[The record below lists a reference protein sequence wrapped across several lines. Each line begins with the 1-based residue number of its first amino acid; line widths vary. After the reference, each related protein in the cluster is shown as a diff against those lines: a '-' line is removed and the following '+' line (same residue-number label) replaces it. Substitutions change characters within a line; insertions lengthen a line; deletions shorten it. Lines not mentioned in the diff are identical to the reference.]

1 MTFEEFAK
9 VSAALQEAYPR
20 EKILQT
26 QTAIEFWFRQL
37 QDIPYQDMV
46 LAVNTWVETSRW
58 SPTIADLREK
68 AAEVRL
74 GDVPDWSEAW
84 ERVLY
89 VIRRYGPYRQQEAMA
104 ALDETTRTVVRRLG
118 FMALCASENTAA
130 DRANFRQIYSTL
142 ADRTRKHDQLSGPVR
157 RALEEA
163 GRFRPGIGP
172 GYNTHRADTSSGMI
186 ETV

>member
-1 MTFEEFAK
+1 MTKEEFARVADAIK
-9 VSAALQEAYPR
+9 TYYPR
-20 EKILQT
+20 EKVIPNEAAMEL
-26 QTAIEFWFRQL
+26 WFRQL
-37 QDIPYQDMV
+37 ADIDYPSMC
-46 LAVNTWVETSRW
+46 LALNKWVETSRW

-89 VIRRYGPYRQQEAMA
+89 VIRRYGPYRQREAMA

-163 GRFRPGIGP
+163 GRFRLGIGP

-186 ETV
+186 ETE